1 MTPSFL
7 TFYVLAFPAIV
18 AVVLFVLVRAFWGE
32 WRKAR
37 RQGRSII

>member
-1 MTPSFL
+1 MTPTFL
-7 TFYVLAFPAIV
+7 TAYVLICPVIV
-18 AVVLFVLVRAFWGE
+18 AVVLFVLVRAFWAE